1 MYSSTVHIIHIWRV
15 FSSISFIMFYYMR
28 ENSRKSTGFAN
39 TKLLFCADH
48 ILDQDRVRHRV
59 IDAPNRAS
67 EGLDLVIDVPN
78 PGIDTQ
84 DRVTDNPGRATDVP
98 DHVIG
103 ALNLATVARVREIA
117 VHAPGVAR
125 VRDLRVLSAR
135 PETTTKVDLVPIRAI
150 SQYREIDRRPN
161 HDPDRDHAPLP
172 RKWCYWFGKCR

>member
-1 MYSSTVHIIHIWRV
+1 
-15 FSSISFIMFYYMR
+15 MR

-172 RKWCYWFGKCR
+172 RK